1 MFVADSIREVYAQI
15 GSASAFRMRYFALAG
30 TRTLIFPHRRDRC
43 VTEGEI
49 RVARTAGFRQTRSVD
64 PQMARQSGL
73 RRLLIFLVLNGL
85 DLGLVWQREPDLS

>member
-15 GSASAFRMRYFALAG
+15 SPASAFWMRYFALAG

-43 VTEGEI
+43 VTARGDSRCKDRRI
-49 RVARTAGFRQTRSVD
+49 RPNYEFD
-64 PQMARQSGL
+64 PQMATQSGL
-73 RRLLIFLVLNGL
+73 RRLLIFLVLNGW